1 MSAKQGPHARQL
13 FRAMLCVCAAALAAA
28 CTGAPAAQA
37 PTSVVAAT
45 VDLPPAEPA
54 PAPAPDTAAPAAV
67 AAAPAANSARAM
79 VGIGREALVAR
90 LGPANFVR
98 RDGPAEVWRYRGP
111 DCYFEAFLYRDDL
124 LGQRVAHVDARTLV
138 GRPMP
143 VEACF
148 AQLGNPPR
156 S

>member
-1 MSAKQGPHARQL
+1 LR
-13 FRAMLCVCAAALAAA
+13 RIVLCAGAAAFAAA
-28 CTGAPAAQA
+28 CTGAPSPQA

-45 VDLPPAEPA
+45 VELPPAETA
-54 PAPAPDTAAPAAV
+54 PSAAPATASPSV
-67 AAAPAANSARAM
+67 AAAPAASSARAL
-79 VGIGREALVAR
+79 VGMGREALVAR
-90 LGPANFVR
+90 LGPAAFVR
-98 RDGPAEVWRYRGP
+98 RDGPAEVWRYRTAAG
-111 DCYFEAFLYRDDL
+111 YFEAFLYRDDL

-148 AQLGNPPR
+148 AQLGNPKQ